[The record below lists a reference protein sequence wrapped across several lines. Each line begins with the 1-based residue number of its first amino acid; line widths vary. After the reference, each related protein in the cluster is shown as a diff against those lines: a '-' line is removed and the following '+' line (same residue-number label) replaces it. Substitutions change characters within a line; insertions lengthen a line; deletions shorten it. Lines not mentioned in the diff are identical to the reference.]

1 MNDQIITEELY
12 KIKNVKCHSLAI
24 FTVAFNLRNKHR
36 RFPIEWKSPALKDHL
51 IVTRSRYSYAQLKA
65 QSLQPL

>member
-36 RFPIEWKSPALKDHL
+36 RFPIEWKSPALKDYL
-51 IVTRSRYSYAQLKA
+51 IVTRSR
-65 QSLQPL
+65 